1 MKVPYMQSETQ
12 KIKTLFETQHFSDSD
27 DKLWEKALE
36 LIPRGVQTM
45 SKAPNQFVDGVYP
58 KFIDKAS
65 GAHVFDRNGI
75 EYIDYA
81 CALGPIIL
89 GYNNETVNKA
99 IENQLKKGI
108 TFSLPSTLELELAK
122 LVHEVV
128 PCAEQVRFAKNGSD
142 ATLAAVR
149 IARSFT
155 EKEHI
160 AKCGYHG
167 WGDWHAITL
176 REYGVP
182 KVLKNY
188 VHEFEYNN
196 LDSLEKLLKRGD
208 IAGIIMEAQALTKPA
223 VGFLE
228 GVRELATK
236 YKAVLIFDEVVTG
249 FRWALG
255 GAQQYYNV
263 IPDLACIG
271 KAMGNG
277 MPISAVCGKKEY
289 MQELNHIF
297 FSMTFGGEC
306 LSLAAAI
313 ETIKIL
319 KRKDYSHI
327 WKLGTLLE
335 DGIKWAAQ
343 KHNPRVNFAGSAP
356 RHNLSFP
363 ALDKG
368 GYVDA
373 SGMNDLFKQEMVK
386 QNILWSNVIYIQF
399 AHTHEDIAKTIVAAN
414 EAFKFV
420 SEHTL
425 DVDKVL
431 EGKRSEAI
439 FRKNT

>member
-1 MKVPYMQSETQ
+1 MQDRIE
-12 KIKTLFETQHFSDSD
+12 KIKVSLDNHFFSYID
-27 DKLWEKALE
+27 DERWAHALE
-36 LIPRGVQTM
+36 LMPRGSQTM
-45 SKAPNQFVDGVYP
+45 SKCPSQFVDGVYP
-58 KFIDKAS
+58 KFAHHAM
-65 GAHVFDRNGI
+65 GAHIFDRNYC

-89 GYNNETVNKA
+89 GYNNEA
-99 IENQLKKGI
+99 INNAIICQLKDGI
-108 TFSLPSTLELELAK
+108 TFSLPTTLEADLAQ
-122 LVHEVV
+122 LVCDVV

-155 EKEHI
+155 NKEHI

-176 REYGVP
+176 RDYGVP
-182 KVLKNY
+182 KVLKEY

-196 LDSLEKLLKRGD
+196 LDSLERLLKRGD

-223 VGFLE
+223 AGFLD

-236 YKAVLIFDEVVTG
+236 YKAILIFDEVVTG

-271 KAMGNG
+271 KALGNG
-277 MPISAVCGKKEY
+277 MPISAICGKKEY
-289 MQELNHIF
+289 MQELNHVF

-313 ETIKIL
+313 ETIRQL
-319 KRKDYSHI
+319 KYKNYSYI
-327 WKLGTLLE
+327 WELGTLLE

-343 KHNPRVNFAGSAP
+343 KHGLKIDFAGSAP
-356 RHNLSFP
+356 RHNLSFLT
-363 ALDKG
+363 LDKG

-373 SGMNDLFKQEMVK
+373 EGMRDLFFQEICKQGV
-386 QNILWSNVIYIQF
+386 LWSNVIYIQF
-399 AHTHEDIAKTIVAAN
+399 AHTHEDIAKTIVAADK
-414 EAFKFV
+414 AFKFV
-420 SEHTL
+420 SEHVL

-431 EGKRSEAI
+431 EGKRSETI